1 MPRRNLTIII
11 LAAIASIVCYQR
23 ADRNPYTTVFSQ
35 ALHIISQNYVEPVEQ
50 RELFEG
56 ALEGMARKLDPNSQ
70 YIPPKKY
77 KLLQEQ
83 LDQAFGG
90 VGIEISGDETS
101 QRIKIVRVLH
111 DTPAA
116 RAGLKPN
123 DLIIAIDGDDLLL
136 DGKTPSARRDQRDEG
151 IKRMRGKIG
160 EPVEITVQRPEIDV
174 PLAFEIVR
182 DRIETESVM
191 GDTRNEDDSWNFFVE
206 DHPNLGY
213 IRIKEF
219 GGRTAAELLDA
230 LKFSGKDVDGLI
242 LDLRDNGGGLLESAV
257 EVCDLFIDD
266 GLIVR
271 TVERGGVEAQ
281 AWYAEPGNS
290 VVRDDLPLVVLINGQ
305 TASAAEIVAAC
316 LQDYERAIVVGER
329 SYGKGTVQKIFHLE
343 GGRSAMKITTASYWR
358 PSGKNIH
365 RGRNVKKEDKD
376 WGVWPNEGHTVKLEG
391 EQLEQVFTQRIRRG
405 APPSVRAQDEKAE
418 NVEDPQLNRAI
429 EILTTES

>member
-35 ALHIISQNYVEPVEQ
+35 ALHIIGQNYVEEVEP

-70 YIPPKKY
+70 YIPPTDY

-90 VGIEISGDETS
+90 VGIEITS
-101 QRIKIVRVLH
+101 DKDAKRIKIVRVLNG
-111 DTPAA
+111 TPAA
-116 RAGLKPN
+116 KSGLKPN
-123 DLIIAIDGDDLLL
+123 DLIMAINGDDILL
-136 DGKTPSARRDQRDEG
+136 DGKTVRKRMEQRDEA
-151 IKRMRGKIG
+151 IKKMRGKIG
-160 EPVEITVQRPEIDV
+160 EPVEITVERPKVDV
-174 PLAFEIVR
+174 PLTFEIVR
-182 DRIETESVM
+182 DRIKTESVM
-191 GDTRNEDDSWNFFVE
+191 GDTRNEDDSWNFFLK
-206 DHPNLGY
+206 DHPNIGY

-230 LKFSGKDVDGLI
+230 LQFNGKAVDGFI
-242 LDLRDNGGGLLESAV
+242 LDLRNNGGGLLESAV

-281 AWYAEPGNS
+281 AWYAESGNS
-290 VVRDDLPLVVLINGQ
+290 VVRKDLPLVVLINGHS
-305 TASAAEIVAAC
+305 ASAAEIVAAC
-316 LQDYERAIVVGER
+316 LQDYDRAIVVGER
-329 SYGKGTVQKIFHLE
+329 SYGKGTVQKIFNLE

-365 RGRNVKKEDKD
+365 RGRNAEEEDD
-376 WGVWPNEGHTVKLEG
+376 WGVRPNKGYKVKLEG
-391 EQLEQVFTQRIRRG
+391 EQLEKVFTQRIRRG
-405 APPSVRAQDEKAE
+405 APPSVRAQDEE
-418 NVEDPQLNRAI
+418 IEEVEDPQLNKAI
-429 EILTTES
+429 EILTTEN